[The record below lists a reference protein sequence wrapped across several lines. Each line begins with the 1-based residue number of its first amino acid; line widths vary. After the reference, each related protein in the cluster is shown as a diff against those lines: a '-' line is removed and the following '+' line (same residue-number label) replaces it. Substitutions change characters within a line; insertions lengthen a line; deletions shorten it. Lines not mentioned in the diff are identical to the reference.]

1 MSVTAW
7 ERRKAV
13 SDRINA
19 TFDALRDNHP
29 PGWPSTFEAAKARTI
44 ERMRMEAEIAEAMT
58 FEEFARLQKLPV
70 FLESA
75 P

>member
-19 TFDALRDNHP
+19 AFDALRDNHP
-29 PGWPSTFEAAKARTI
+29 PGWPMTFEAAKARTL
-44 ERMRMEAEIAEAMT
+44 ERLRMEAEIAESMT
-58 FEEFARLQKLPV
+58 FDEFARLQKLPV
-70 FLESA
+70 PVEE
-75 P
+75 PT